1 MQGGAETVK
10 LDQLEK
16 VARLVSSVPDQMSS
30 VQEYYRIICPELLE
44 ILEMDLKIMDPDNR
58 IKSRANKTTVPSP
71 QLVQMT
77 TFVVGKL
84 LIKNP
89 AICQVE
95 IVAKQVE
102 PLWKW
107 GTRAN
112 RKELVTSNTLA
123 SRRVDNTT
131 SENSKEARV
140 VEAEEEEQ
148 EDDDGDADTGLDP
161 IVSTEYEI
169 TKAVLFLH
177 SFLVGNEPSPPLFKA
192 FLAQA
197 AQGLYQLYEFLVQMK
212 FVLREKVQEIL
223 VVYLRIID
231 PSEAVELLKAIT
243 MRRRMPVP
251 ASKPWQNLV
260 TREGQRIAG
269 FVEMGSVGES
279 YYAPGPTGGAVLR
292 RRSVPDRNAAAQ
304 LELDVDVF
312 LDFLSELETS
322 GKEGEILGDLYMY
335 LLDEYQAAKARGA
348 NAVSPRRMLT
358 MLQLIL
364 SMTQKLG
371 PSIMSKVTQIIGLA
385 NNILEHRITVD
396 AVDGIEPIE
405 QNEEENAEEADSEIL
420 GLVLSLLVAI
430 LTENEHLSRQDR
442 HQLSM
447 TLVHLEQLSNHS
459 LIDIRRV
466 AHDLRTLIPI
476 RLSEGSGAG
485 NNVPQ
490 KTPMEIEMEK
500 YASALAALQDSLLP
514 VRAHGLHILREMIL
528 AKSIVLTQSEGG
540 EDAGRELDHA
550 LDIFVQHVQ
559 EPDSFIYLNAVKGLA
574 ALTDAHGPDIL
585 RKLMKIYANED
596 GKQQLDTRLRIGE
609 ALVQTVQ
616 RCGEALGGYLDAL
629 LPGLY
634 RVMNTAIDKKVV
646 EAREAER
653 RKQVEKVKAQ
663 RASDALLT
671 PEERQ
676 RKWRAERDHR
686 RANTQAG
693 AGHGSKKGL
702 DDEDS
707 NDEDPIVDNA
717 SLLRSSALT
726 ILATA
731 AESCPTA
738 LLPEMRFL
746 VDWVLSILDLDRQT
760 EVRRAAILVMILLF
774 RALGG
779 NSLYQIEGDQLK
791 RAYRTLKYVEQVDE
805 DPLCRAQARTAIA
818 ELEVNVRMEL
828 GPGDTIGRAKLAGID
843 TNEIRYK

>member
-1 MQGGAETVK
+1 
-10 LDQLEK
+10 
-16 VARLVSSVPDQMSS
+16 
-30 VQEYYRIICPELLE
+30 
-44 ILEMDLKIMDPDNR
+44 
-58 IKSRANKTTVPSP
+58 
-71 QLVQMT
+71 
-77 TFVVGKL
+77 
-84 LIKNP
+84 
-89 AICQVE
+89 
-95 IVAKQVE
+95 
-102 PLWKW
+102 
-107 GTRAN
+107 
-112 RKELVTSNTLA
+112 
-123 SRRVDNTT
+123 
-131 SENSKEARV
+131 
-140 VEAEEEEQ
+140 
-148 EDDDGDADTGLDP
+148 
-161 IVSTEYEI
+161 
-169 TKAVLFLH
+169 
-177 SFLVGNEPSPPLFKA
+177 
-192 FLAQA
+192 
-197 AQGLYQLYEFLVQMK
+197 
-212 FVLREKVQEIL
+212 
-223 VVYLRIID
+223 
-231 PSEAVELLKAIT
+231 
-243 MRRRMPVP
+243 
-251 ASKPWQNLV
+251 
-260 TREGQRIAG
+260 
-269 FVEMGSVGES
+269 
-279 YYAPGPTGGAVLR
+279 
-292 RRSVPDRNAAAQ
+292 
-304 LELDVDVF
+304 
-312 LDFLSELETS
+312 
-322 GKEGEILGDLYMY
+322 
-335 LLDEYQAAKARGA
+335 
-348 NAVSPRRMLT
+348 
-358 MLQLIL
+358 
-364 SMTQKLG
+364 
-371 PSIMSKVTQIIGLA
+371 
-385 NNILEHRITVD
+385 
-396 AVDGIEPIE
+396 
-405 QNEEENAEEADSEIL
+405 
-420 GLVLSLLVAI
+420 
-430 LTENEHLSRQDR
+430 
-442 HQLSM
+442 M

-490 KTPMEIEMEK
+490 KTLMEIEMEK

-634 RVMNTAIDKKVV
+634 KVMNTAIDKKVV
-646 EAREAER
+646 EAREAEG

-676 RKWRAERDHR
+676 RKWRAEREQR
-686 RANTQAG
+686 RANTPAG
-693 AGHGSKKGL
+693 VEHGPKKGF
-702 DDEDS
+702 DDDDS

-791 RAYRTLKYVEQVDE
+791 RAYRTLKYVEQVDG
-805 DPLCRAQARTAIA
+805 DPLCRAQARAAIA